1 MDLITGLP
9 KSRGH
14 DSILTIVNHGC
25 SRAAIFLP
33 CQKTI
38 TGPQIAQL
46 YFQHLYPWFGL
57 PRQLIS
63 DRDPRFTSHFGRAL
77 AKELGISW
85 NLSTAFHPQ
94 TDGLTERKNQWV
106 EQFLRLLS
114 TNQHDWAAMLP
125 LATLTHNN
133 ARNSTT
139 GLAPN
144 LLLHG
149 LEPAAAPDQVSTSD
163 NPAAR
168 ARVDHLRQWRSQ
180 AIAPLNRT
188 DNSYPPAKNVFNCG
202 QKVWREA
209 KNLALPYGSI
219 KLA

>member
-14 DSILTIVNHGC
+14 DSILTIVDHGC
-25 SRAAIFLP
+25 SQAAIFLP

-46 YFQHLYPWFGL
+46 YYQHLYPWFGL
-57 PRQLIS
+57 PRRLIS
-63 DRDPRFTSHFGRAL
+63 DRDPWFTSHFGRAL

-94 TDGLTERKNQWV
+94 TDGLSKRKNQWV

-114 TNQHDWAAMLP
+114 TNQHDWATMLP
-125 LATLTHNN
+125 LATIVHNN
-133 ARNSTT
+133 TRNSTT
-139 GLAPN
+139 GFAPN

-149 LEPAAAPDQVSTSD
+149 LEPAATPDQGSNTD

-168 ARVDHLRQWRSQ
+168 ARVDQLRQRRKHVTVLLLLKDSVH
-180 AIAPLNRT
+180 
-188 DNSYPPAKNVFNCG
+188 S
-202 QKVWREA
+202 
-209 KNLALPYGSI
+209 
-219 KLA
+219 